1 MSISYKANVGVEE
14 GFQFGRAFA
23 LSWRTPGYYVTQF
36 GLRSSHN
43 RLRGDQPCHVVQ
55 DAQGAGREQVIPDG
69 GAGLDAAP
77 LPRPRR
83 PAWEDRKPGSVTPLL
98 PSRSRRNISSFCR
111 YTISGVIPGSLHRP
125 RLLLRGAQQGAEA
138 SFCPSA
144 KNVCK
149 LNAFLVDREWNER
162 SRPKVFLP
170 SVPSPFHFL

>member
-83 PAWEDRKPGSVTPLL
+83 PAWEDRKPGSVT
-98 PSRSRRNISSFCR
+98 NYCQV
-111 YTISGVIPGSLHRP
+111 G
-125 RLLLRGAQQGAEA
+125 RGT
-138 SFCPSA
+138 
-144 KNVCK
+144 
-149 LNAFLVDREWNER
+149 FLVFAVIFQVSFRDPYTAQDFYFEEPNRVQK
-162 SRPKVFLP
+162 PV
-170 SVPSPFHFL
+170 SVHLQKTFVN